1 MNIIYRNPNE
11 HWISPL
17 GDVQPEQAMMTG
29 CFGGFIYIVF
39 IFLFVCIMIALGGCT
54 SQTKVITVP
63 EVHSEHHWHTDSMIR
78 HDSVTTEKTTTIRE
92 LDSAQM
98 AEYGIKLKN
107 AQRAWLI
114 ETDMLRE
121 QVRELKQLHNGST
134 DKRDSVPVPVTVPV
148 EVPAAITGWQWF
160 QIYIGRIAILFLV
173 AIVAFYF
180 IFRRWRL

>member
-1 MNIIYRNPNE
+1 MNIIYHNPNE

-114 ETDMLRE
+114 ETNRL
-121 QVRELKQLHNGST
+121 QRELSELRQNHT
-134 DKRDSVPVPVTVPV
+134 DTIHERDSIPYPVVKMV
-148 EVPAAITGWQWF
+148 EKELSMWQK
-160 QIYIGRIAILFLV
+160 IRMHAGEAVLAILGGGV
-173 AIVAFYF
+173 VWAIV
-180 IFRRWRL
+180 RRRFFGG